1 MKSQIR
7 LSREIKQKLC
17 RGCGGLLV
25 PGLSCDVKLSRDKTM
40 RAMRLVCHTC
50 NTQRTVHL
58 TGKQPQ
64 NEAEGI

>member
-1 MKSQIR
+1 M
-7 LSREIKQKLC
+7 LE
-17 RGCGGLLV
+17 

-58 TGKQPQ
+58 KEKQPKTKQ
-64 NEAEGI
+64 RESKKNARKS